1 MPDQKI
7 HVLGNDE
14 IVSMLGL
21 LGLEGTVIKEH
32 KEFLKEFST
41 LANNPQIIMIII
53 SLDLPEN
60 LIDFLIDFKLNRR
73 KPFIFYLPD
82 IFTLDSESENLFLT
96 KIYETI
102 SKILT

>member
-21 LGLEGTVIKEH
+21 LGIEGTVIKENN
-32 KEFLKEFST
+32 EFLKEF
-41 LANNPQIIMIII
+41 NNLVNDPLIIMIII
-53 SLDLPEN
+53 SLDLSDN
-60 LIDFLIDFKLNRR
+60 LLDFLIDFKLNRR

-82 IFTLDSESENLFLT
+82 IFTLTRDSENLFLIR
-96 KIYETI
+96 IYESI
-102 SKILT
+102 IKILS